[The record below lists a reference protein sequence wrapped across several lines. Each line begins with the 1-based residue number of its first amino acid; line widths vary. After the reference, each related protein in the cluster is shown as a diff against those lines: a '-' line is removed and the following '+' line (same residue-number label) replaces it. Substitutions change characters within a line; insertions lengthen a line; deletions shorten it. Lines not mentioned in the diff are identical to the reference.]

1 MSSAQVNGISKR
13 LVVESPNVKL
23 EDGVLESKFNYRKNH
38 FEYRAD
44 GLHVTPKEHEYTF
57 KTVLKPRKTG
67 LLLVGLGGNNG
78 STAVGSIYANQYA
91 MTWKTKEGH
100 NKANY
105 FGSVTQT
112 ATVHLGYDSATQNQ
126 IFVPFKDIVPILSPN
141 DLVISGWDIS
151 NSNLYDAM
159 ARAKVFE
166 PELQEKLRPFL
177 EPIVP
182 LPSVYYPDFIASNQ
196 GDRANN
202 VIPGDNKLEHLEH
215 IRADIRKFKSEN
227 DLECVIVLWTANTER
242 YTDVRD
248 GLNSTAD
255 EIMESIRTNQDEVSP
270 SNIFAV
276 ASILE
281 GAHYINGSPQN
292 TLVPG
297 IIELADRHNVFVGGD
312 DFKSGQT
319 KFKSA
324 FVDFLVSSGL
334 KPESIV
340 SYNHL
345 GNNDGKN
352 LSEARQFRSKE
363 ISKSSVVDDM
373 VKSNNILFPDAKN
386 PDHCVVIKYV
396 PFVAD
401 SKRAMDEYIC
411 SIFMGGKQTFVV
423 HNTCEDSLLASPLI
437 YDLAILTELASRVTY
452 KVGDEFQ
459 PFHSVLSILS
469 LLLKAPVVPPGTPI
483 SNAFM
488 RQFSTL
494 TKLVTALAG
503 FPSDTDMQIEFFTKL
518 PKSQ

>member
-1 MSSAQVNGISKR
+1 MSANGAISKR
-13 LVVESPNVKL
+13 IIVHSPNVKIN
-23 EDGVLESKFNYRKNH
+23 EDNTMESRFVYRKNH
-38 FEYRAD
+38 IESRAD
-44 GLHVTPKEHEYTF
+44 GLHITPKEHEYVF
-57 KTVLKPRKTG
+57 KTQLKPRKTG

-78 STAVGSIYANQYA
+78 STAVGSIYANRYA
-91 MTWKTKEGH
+91 MTWRTKEGV
-100 NKANY
+100 NQANY
-105 FGSVTQT
+105 FGSVTQS
-112 ATVHLGYDSATQNQ
+112 ATVHLGYDGEKQVY
-126 IFVPFKDIVPILSPN
+126 VPFKDIVPTVSPN
-141 DLVISGWDIS
+141 DLVVGGWDIN
-151 NSNLYDAM
+151 NSNLYQAM
-159 ARAKVFE
+159 IRAKVFE
-166 PELQEKLRPFL
+166 PELQEKLRPFM
-177 EPIVP
+177 ESIVP
-182 LPSVYYPDFIASNQ
+182 LPSIYYPDFIAANQ

-202 VIPGDNKLEHLEH
+202 VIPGDNKQAHLEH
-215 IRADIRKFKSEN
+215 IREDIRKFKEIN
-227 DLECVIVLWTANTER
+227 QLECVIVLWTANTER
-242 YTDVRD
+242 YTDVKD
-248 GLNSTAD
+248 GLNMTAD
-255 EIMESIRTNQDEVSP
+255 EILNSIKNNELEVSP

-292 TLVPG
+292 TLTPG
-297 IIELADRHNVFVGGD
+297 IIQLAEKHNVFVGGD

-373 VKSNNILFPDAKN
+373 VKSNHILFPTAEN

-396 PFVAD
+396 PYVAD

-452 KVGDEFQ
+452 RVGDEFKS
-459 PFHSVLSILS
+459 FHSVLSILS
-469 LLLKAPVVPPGTPI
+469 LLLKAPVVPQGTPI
-483 SNAFM
+483 CNAFM
-488 RQFSTL
+488 RQFSTVSKLL
-494 TKLVTALAG
+494 TVLAG
-503 FPSDTDMQIEFFTKL
+503 FPSDSDIQIEFFTEL
-518 PKSQ
+518 PKPQQ